1 MAPAGDRL
9 RRALEAF
16 RRELALVYQRALAGE
31 PEERPRALAFL
42 VSDQALELLM
52 QADQAG
58 ELSPSEYAG
67 MCAHFARAR
76 LEQGYAPAR
85 KAHVLF
91 ASRTISV
98 GGEKLG
104 AGAALSEWAGSP
116 LSARRDALVRALDGE
131 LLALAEQA
139 LNARGRADARVHAL
153 TSRLTLARHPDAG
166 PEGGSAALAT
176 SFLAQSADL
185 MREALDV
192 AAREQALESE
202 AGAQALWAV
211 LAHRFSGMFA
221 AEGRAR
227 RCALDWEPLGL
238 RTLLSNYARAS
249 YTHGGPGVMPHVLA
263 RALPRDVRLCPSAVD
278 GGLGGELA
286 FADGVGRAV
295 GYTHASP
302 ALPVALRH
310 ASVATLPRALG
321 TIAVL
326 RFVEPLFLRRVRN
339 LSRRESEHVARA
351 SAAFALLDTRLAA
364 AAVLARGL
372 RGPEALSQA
381 ADLADRALT
390 RPLPRGLGAWLA
402 LRLSPGGPF
411 RAKVHALGIAAS
423 LRERFDEDWFLN
435 PRTAEPLRGA
445 LSRAGDFSVEGF
457 AAELS
462 ATPEGGLQKLG
473 ELF

>member
-1 MAPAGDRL
+1 MAPAFDRL

-16 RRELALVYQRALAGE
+16 RRELALDYQRALLGE
-31 PEERPRALAFL
+31 PDERPRALTFL
-42 VSDQALELLM
+42 VSDQALELLIEAE
-52 QADQAG
+52 QGG

-85 KAHVLF
+85 KAHAHF
-91 ASRTISV
+91 GSRVVSV
-98 GGEKLG
+98 GSDKLS
-104 AGAALSEWAGSP
+104 AEAALSEWSRSP
-116 LSARRDALVRALDGE
+116 LAARRDALVRGLDGE
-131 LLALAEQA
+131 LFALAEQSFT
-139 LNARGRADARVHAL
+139 ARQRADARVHAL
-153 TSRLTLARHPDAG
+153 TSTLTLPRHPDAG

-192 AAREQALESE
+192 AARQEALESD
-202 AGAQALWAV
+202 AGAHALWAV
-211 LAHRFSGMFA
+211 LAHRFTGMFG

-238 RTLLSNYARAS
+238 RELLSSYARAS
-249 YTHGGPGVMPHVLA
+249 YTHAGPGVMPHVLA
-263 RALPRDVRLCPSAVD
+263 RALPRDVRLCPSGVD

-302 ALPVALRH
+302 ALPFALRH
-310 ASVATLPRALG
+310 PSVATLPRALG
-321 TIAVL
+321 TIGLL

-339 LSRRESEHVARA
+339 LSRRESEQVARA
-351 SAAFALLDTRLAA
+351 AAAFALLDARFAA

-372 RGPEALSQA
+372 KGPEALSQA
-381 ADLADRALT
+381 ADLADKALT

-411 RAKVHALGIAAS
+411 RAKAHALGIAAT

-462 ATPEGGLQKLG
+462 ATPEGGLQKLA